1 MKNIFSL
8 ICLMGAQ
15 LIQSQVHSQ
24 DQWPVH
30 GLNHAETRH
39 SNLEQI
45 NRTNVEELG
54 LAWYFE
60 TGSTRGLEATPLV
73 IDKTIFFTGT
83 WSKVFANDAVTGE
96 PLWEFDPKVPR
107 YEGANACCDVV
118 NRGVA
123 AWEDSIFFGTIDGR
137 LISLNRFDGSVNWEV
152 LTVDPDKPYTITG
165 APRVVNEKVII
176 GNGGAEYGVRGY
188 VTAYDVKDGRQS
200 WRFFT
205 VPGDPS
211 RPYENEAM
219 KFAAKTW
226 SGDLY
231 WKTGGGGTVW
241 DSMAYDPELN
251 LLYIGVGNGSPWNRH
266 VRSPGGGDNLFLSSI
281 VAINPDTGDYVWHYQ
296 TTPGDTW
303 DYTATQHMIL
313 ADIVF
318 RNKTRKVLMQ
328 APKNGFFYVIDRI
341 TGELLSARNY
351 VPVTWASRVDL

>member
-123 AWEDSIFFGTIDGR
+123 AWEDSIFFGTIER
-137 LISLNRFDGSVNWEV
+137 KI
-152 LTVDPDKPYTITG
+152 
-165 APRVVNEKVII
+165 
-176 GNGGAEYGVRGY
+176 
-188 VTAYDVKDGRQS
+188 Q
-200 WRFFT
+200 
-205 VPGDPS
+205 
-211 RPYENEAM
+211 M
-219 KFAAKTW
+219 
-226 SGDLY
+226 
-231 WKTGGGGTVW
+231 
-241 DSMAYDPELN
+241 
-251 LLYIGVGNGSPWNRH
+251 
-266 VRSPGGGDNLFLSSI
+266 LFS
-281 VAINPDTGDYVWHYQ
+281 
-296 TTPGDTW
+296 
-303 DYTATQHMIL
+303 
-313 ADIVF
+313 
-318 RNKTRKVLMQ
+318 
-328 APKNGFFYVIDRI
+328 
-341 TGELLSARNY
+341 
-351 VPVTWASRVDL
+351 